1 MLTAPKLDNFIR
13 QYENRNMGDES
24 NRFTKESWET
34 LKEFYKLLDY
44 IKPFG
49 SDNDHILFFKLP
61 RGPIEDFGDYKT
73 YFELG
78 EVTNKEDF
86 VDLWK
91 FYYPDD
97 EKWYKMYTKHF
108 TRKENEFYA
117 LAFNYKFVLQNEEIY
132 DSNYADDISDT
143 INELIFIV
151 KENIE
156 MLKKNEYNS
165 YIEKNLDK
173 RLRYGTITRK
183 DYYNLF
189 PDARSSYLEDLK
201 ENEIEKFKKNV
212 EWQINLPKNPKYE
225 WKPSIGI
232 GRLMHMTANDFYKF
246 CLLGYNANKY
256 KEHEGLTA
264 KEAYYKYADGRD
276 ENLKDIDENSY
287 DDFDNWLND
296 KEKFGGHPWEVCRGG
311 NSTHISL
318 YVGQD
323 EYGYYL
329 TLDGKSFG
337 RSIETI
343 RFYNALKDNNAPVF
357 LNDAEE
363 ILNRILEKDKI
374 GVVPDYAITEYQ
386 ESRFP
391 SEKIVDFVN
400 LDYEKENEMIK
411 LVKWQEENKVYLK

>member
-1 MLTAPKLDNFIR
+1 MLTAPKLDNYIR
-13 QYENRNMGDES
+13 QYENKNMGDES
-24 NRFTKESWET
+24 NRFTKESWEI
-34 LKEFYKLLDY
+34 LKEFYKLLDD
-44 IKPFG
+44 IKPCG
-49 SDNDHILFFKLP
+49 SDNDHILYFKLP

-73 YFELG
+73 YVELG
-78 EVTNKEDF
+78 EVTNKEEF

-97 EKWYKMYTKHF
+97 EKWYMMYTKHF

-117 LAFNYKFVLQNEEIY
+117 LAFNNKLVLQNEEIY
-132 DSNYADDISDT
+132 DTNYTDDISD
-143 INELIFIV
+143 IIKELICII

-189 PDARSSYLEDLK
+189 PDLRSNYLEDLK
-201 ENEIEKFKKNV
+201 KDEIEKFKKNV

-225 WKPSIGI
+225 WKPSIEI
-232 GRLMHMTANDFYKF
+232 GRLKHMTANDFYKF

-276 ENLKDIDENSY
+276 EGLKDIDENSY
-287 DDFDNWLND
+287 EDFDNWLND
-296 KEKFGGHPWEVCRGG
+296 KNKFGGHPWEVCRGG

-374 GVVPDYAITEYQ
+374 GVVPDYIITRYQ
-386 ESRFP
+386 ESSFP
-391 SEKIVDFVN
+391 NGKIVDFVH
-400 LDYEKENEMIK
+400 LDDEKEDEMIK
-411 LVKWQEENKVYLK
+411 LVKWQKEDKVYLK

>member
-1 MLTAPKLDNFIR
+1 MLTAPKLDNYIR
-13 QYENRNMGDES
+13 QYENKNMGDEI
-24 NRFTKESWET
+24 NRFTKESWKN
-34 LKEFYKLLDY
+34 LKEFYKLLDE
-44 IKPFG
+44 IKPCG
-49 SDNDHILFFKLP
+49 SDNDHILYLKLP

-73 YFELG
+73 YVELG

-86 VDLWK
+86 VNLWK
-91 FYYPDD
+91 FYYPDE

-132 DSNYADDISDT
+132 DSNYADDISD
-143 INELIFIV
+143 IIKELICV
-151 KENIE
+151 TKENIE
-156 MLKKNEYNS
+156 MLKKNKYNS

-189 PDARSSYLEDLK
+189 PEARSNYLEDLK
-201 ENEIEKFKKNV
+201 ESEIEKFKKNV
-212 EWQINLPKNPKYE
+212 EWQINLPQNPKYE
-225 WKPSIGI
+225 WKPSIEI
-232 GRLMHMTANDFYKF
+232 GRLKHITANDFYKF

-256 KEHEGLTA
+256 KEHKGLTA

-287 DDFDNWLND
+287 EDFDRWFND
-296 KEKFGGHPWEVCRGG
+296 KNKFSGHPWEVCRGG

-323 EYGYYL
+323 DYGYYL
-329 TLDGKSFG
+329 ILDGKSFG

>member
-1 MLTAPKLDNFIR
+1 
-13 QYENRNMGDES
+13 
-24 NRFTKESWET
+24 
-34 LKEFYKLLDY
+34 
-44 IKPFG
+44 
-49 SDNDHILFFKLP
+49 
-61 RGPIEDFGDYKT
+61 
-73 YFELG
+73 
-78 EVTNKEDF
+78 
-86 VDLWK
+86 
-91 FYYPDD
+91 
-97 EKWYKMYTKHF
+97 
-108 TRKENEFYA
+108 
-117 LAFNYKFVLQNEEIY
+117 
-132 DSNYADDISDT
+132 
-143 INELIFIV
+143 
-151 KENIE
+151 
-156 MLKKNEYNS
+156 
-165 YIEKNLDK
+165 
-173 RLRYGTITRK
+173 
-183 DYYNLF
+183 
-189 PDARSSYLEDLK
+189 
-201 ENEIEKFKKNV
+201 
-212 EWQINLPKNPKYE
+212 
-225 WKPSIGI
+225 
-232 GRLMHMTANDFYKF
+232 MHMTANDFYKF

-374 GVVPDYAITEYQ
+374 GVVPDYTITKYQ
-386 ESRFP
+386 ESSFP
-391 SEKIVDFVN
+391 NEKIVDFVH
-400 LDYEKENEMIK
+400 LDDKKENEMIK
-411 LVKWQEENKVYLK
+411 LVKWQEEDKVYLK